1 MKYQKP
7 NIEFIQTEDD
17 DIITLSNVGT
27 EDPDD
32 KIEWS
37 TMF

>member
-1 MKYQKP
+1 MVYEKP
-7 NIEFIQTEDD
+7 YIELIESEDT

-32 KIEWS
+32 TIEWS